1 MPIIS
6 VRDIENNKWKRN
18 AKKQKNNKLKQRQRN
33 YSERV
38 RAKWFC
44 CAF

>member
-18 AKKQKNNKLKQRQRN
+18 AKKQQIKTKAEKL
-33 YSERV
+33 
-38 RAKWFC
+38 
-44 CAF
+44 